1 MADEAWSAEQFRQK
15 YEEQAAKIG
24 RFNLAVFGKT
34 GVGKSTLINAVFG
47 EDVAPT
53 GIGEPVTMDGHLYV
67 HRSGFLGLYDTRGLE
82 IGNDTD
88 TLIGEIDKLVKANR
102 KQPVSEQIHAAWYCI
117 RSTDRRFEDTE
128 AEFVRRLDAIGL
140 PVVAVLTQVPS
151 RDGAHHADAVA
162 LADHIASLGLPIAG
176 GRPVLVMAESDDFTG
191 QVEHGLKDLLDATF
205 RVVPNAVQAAVAA
218 AQRIDLDRKRAS
230 ARTVVGS
237 SVAAA
242 ALVGA
247 VPIPVADAAV
257 LVPIQ
262 GAMIAGISACYGL
275 KLSVVS
281 IAAEFLPALAAV
293 GGTAAAA
300 SLLKLVPGLGSVVSA
315 TVAGTL
321 TGAIG
326 SAWMAVCDL
335 IVQDKLKGIDQL
347 LDHGA
352 LRKVFEDTLKATL
365 QRDLRAKR
373 RD

>member
-1 MADEAWSAEQFRQK
+1 MAGEGWSEEQFRQK

-34 GVGKSTLINAVFG
+34 GVGKSTLINAIFG

-88 TLIGEIDKLVKANR
+88 AIIGELDRLIKSTR
-102 KQPVSEQIHAAWYCI
+102 KDPVSEQIHAAWYCV
-117 RSTDRRFEDTE
+117 RATDRRFEDTE
-128 AEFVRRLDAIGL
+128 AEFITRLDALGL
-140 PVVAVLTQVPS
+140 PVVVVLTQVPS
-151 RDGAHHADAVA
+151 REGEHHADAIA
-162 LADHIASLGLPIAG
+162 LAEHIAGLRLPIAG
-176 GRPVLVMAESDDFTG
+176 GRPVLVMAAGDGFTG

-205 RVVPNAVQAAVAA
+205 RVVPDAVQAAVAA

-230 ARTVVGS
+230 ARTVVGG

-275 KLSVVS
+275 KLSVVTL
-281 IAAEFLPALAAV
+281 AAELLPALAAA

-300 SLLKLVPGLGSVVSA
+300 SLLKLVPGLGSAVSA
-315 TVAGTL
+315 TVAGVL

-326 SAWMAVCDL
+326 AAWMAVCDL
-335 IVQDKLKGIDQL
+335 IVQDRIKGIDTL
-347 LDHGA
+347 LDQGA
-352 LRKVFEDTLKATL
+352 LRRVFEDTLKSTL
-365 QRDLRAKR
+365 QRDLFAKR